1 MLIDLSHPIRT
12 GMPVYPGDTATE
24 LEHAKQFAKD
34 GYNNHLL
41 TINMHA
47 GTHVDGPM
55 HLLDID
61 NRINEFQVDRFIGR
75 GCLLDVRGQSVIDAR
90 PEYEALIQ
98 PNDIVIVLTG
108 HGKQYG
114 SPGYFDQYPVLTEGF
129 AKLMVRKQAKM
140 VGLDTPSPDQY
151 PFEVHRILF
160 REQIFLIENLANAEQ
175 LLDAGPFEVIAL
187 PLHIDADS
195 SVARV
200 VARSLT

>member
-1 MLIDLSHPIRT
+1 MLIDLSHPIRN
-12 GMPVYPGDTATE
+12 GMPIYPGDTETK
-24 LEHAKQFAKD
+24 LEHAKQFKKD

-47 GTHVDGPM
+47 GTHIDGPM

-61 NRINEFQVDRFIGR
+61 KRINEFPVDRFIGR

-90 PEYEALIQ
+90 PEYEAMIE

-114 SPGYFDQYPVLTEGF
+114 SPGYFDHYPVLTESF
-129 AKLMVRKQAKM
+129 AKLMVRKQVKM

-151 PFEVHRILF
+151 PFEVHQILF

-200 VARSLT
+200 IARSL